1 MCIRHVRANVS
12 RFVRVHYSTIAQ
24 TSAQSN
30 RDGTSIDLKISTPN
44 PETTKTSSPI
54 KLSRQ
59 EVQKYYTL
67 FKMSEFSPSMTYDD
81 KLAKSLRL
89 WKRKS
94 RKEHN
99 NIHAALE
106 NIIDEVVAKKGFIG
120 PEVTPENVSSN
131 DMLEDD
137 EIVDKNQAYKTP
149 KYRYNL
155 TSGTRLLKFTP
166 PSNKIRRY
174 FHYLK
179 FQQYKEQHPQS
190 SLDSVTKSKII
201 AGANRQWRHVS
212 SLERYIFRIDYE
224 NLLYK
229 GMDISQKG
237 EELVTVEV
245 SEGSDLV
252 VHKVL
257 GEAEPRRD
265 IKRGK
270 RIPSI
275 KLILNELTGY
285 VHVYGLTDFHVWNYF
300 LGKEY
305 ASRVGEGCDNIG
317 EVIRQIE
324 DNWIEMST
332 SQKNSIRTEYKN
344 ILFRG
349 QDLLYGKLSSI
360 KKKRDIIN
368 KPKQYH
374 VVCIRGDSSLF
385 NVQACDVSPSKF
397 TIPQPTKLRFIK
409 NTFVGNTIIVGELD
423 LLHAWNYF
431 VYQQRQLQ
439 AKEIDD
445 EQEFHQNLM
454 HQWNEEMND
463 ADKQEYL
470 EGYKSLLVS
479 GYDIYMGEKMTIEM
493 KMNKTGIKNL
503 VVEVWG
509 QPITQG
515 VGRTIKISP
524 LPILVEKETN
534 KVLVLSEV
542 TDVHAYNYYLA
553 NQLAVQR
560 GDSDGIADY
569 SKLPQLQQEW
579 LAFTPE
585 QKHTYATEYMQLLNN
600 GQDYAY
606 GKIVPLTEKLKI
618 SIYTH
623 PTKLNGKGTKSAF
636 NVESSNKKDVDFDSM
651 YPQAFSY
658 YMYTRKTIDNVGDS
672 QQIANEWTN
681 MPDEEKLEVQDAYGI
696 MVDAGFELVDGV
708 LKDVQ
713 AK

>member
-1 MCIRHVRANVS
+1 
-12 RFVRVHYSTIAQ
+12 
-24 TSAQSN
+24 
-30 RDGTSIDLKISTPN
+30 
-44 PETTKTSSPI
+44 
-54 KLSRQ
+54 
-59 EVQKYYTL
+59 
-67 FKMSEFSPSMTYDD
+67 
-81 KLAKSLRL
+81 
-89 WKRKS
+89 
-94 RKEHN
+94 
-99 NIHAALE
+99 
-106 NIIDEVVAKKGFIG
+106 
-120 PEVTPENVSSN
+120 
-131 DMLEDD
+131 
-137 EIVDKNQAYKTP
+137 
-149 KYRYNL
+149 
-155 TSGTRLLKFTP
+155 
-166 PSNKIRRY
+166 
-174 FHYLK
+174 
-179 FQQYKEQHPQS
+179 
-190 SLDSVTKSKII
+190 
-201 AGANRQWRHVS
+201 
-212 SLERYIFRIDYE
+212 
-224 NLLYK
+224 
-229 GMDISQKG
+229 
-237 EELVTVEV
+237 
-245 SEGSDLV
+245 
-252 VHKVL
+252 
-257 GEAEPRRD
+257 
-265 IKRGK
+265 
-270 RIPSI
+270 
-275 KLILNELTGY
+275 
-285 VHVYGLTDFHVWNYF
+285 
-300 LGKEY
+300 
-305 ASRVGEGCDNIG
+305 
-317 EVIRQIE
+317 
-324 DNWIEMST
+324 
-332 SQKNSIRTEYKN
+332 
-344 ILFRG
+344 
-349 QDLLYGKLSSI
+349 
-360 KKKRDIIN
+360 
-368 KPKQYH
+368 
-374 VVCIRGDSSLF
+374 
-385 NVQACDVSPSKF
+385 
-397 TIPQPTKLRFIK
+397 
-409 NTFVGNTIIVGELD
+409 
-423 LLHAWNYF
+423 
-431 VYQQRQLQ
+431 
-439 AKEIDD
+439 
-445 EQEFHQNLM
+445 
-454 HQWNEEMND
+454 
-463 ADKQEYL
+463 
-470 EGYKSLLVS
+470 
-479 GYDIYMGEKMTIEM
+479 MTIEM